1 MIFDKE
7 ETRNLLNMLRS
18 DDKENATVAFE
29 ALKGVD
35 TTKYFGE
42 LIALYKFGKHSLDDW
57 MTNCPTAGLIIK
69 DKLDYFINTKG
80 ASALSTGACLSTMT
94 TNNASN
100 QSIELFMELFTDSMI
115 GFLNQMGYP
124 ADKFEINV
132 KLKDDGQTTNT
143 K

>member
-18 DDKENATVAFE
+18 TDTENATVAFE

-35 TTKYFGE
+35 TKKYLGE
-42 LIALYKFGKHSLDDW
+42 LITLYKFGKHKLNDW
-57 MTNCPTAGLIIK
+57 VVNCPSAGEAIK
-69 DKLDYFINTKG
+69 VAVQPFVGDEALG
-80 ASALSTGACLSTMT
+80 ALSTGACLSAMT
-94 TNNASN
+94 ANKPSN

-115 GFLNQMGYP
+115 GFLGQMGYP

-132 KLKDDGQTTNT
+132 KLKDDGQGT
-143 K
+143 KS